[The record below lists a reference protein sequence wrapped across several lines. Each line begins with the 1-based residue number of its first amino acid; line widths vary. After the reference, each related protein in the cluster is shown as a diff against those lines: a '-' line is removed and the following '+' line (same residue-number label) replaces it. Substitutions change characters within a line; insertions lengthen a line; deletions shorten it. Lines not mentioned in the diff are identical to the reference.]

1 MVDELQSTNFLLEF
15 KILDVPLTG
24 TNITYATN
32 ITTISTI
39 SAYPPLRMISVET
52 TWQFI
57 DGRLYTNTI
66 ATYRAPD
73 A

>member
-1 MVDELQSTNFLLEF
+1 
-15 KILDVPLTG
+15 
-24 TNITYATN
+24 
-32 ITTISTI
+32 
-39 SAYPPLRMISVET
+39 MISVET

-57 DGRLYTNTI
+57 DGKVYTNSI